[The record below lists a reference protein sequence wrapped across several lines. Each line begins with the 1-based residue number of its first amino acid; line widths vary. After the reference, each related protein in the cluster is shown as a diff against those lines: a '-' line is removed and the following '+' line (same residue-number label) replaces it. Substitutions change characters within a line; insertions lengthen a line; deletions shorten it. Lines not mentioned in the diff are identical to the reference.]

1 MEAPSPPSKMA
12 GRVTLANVDMAGC
25 ILTSVAVEDPS
36 SRIRQVEEAMEEPA
50 EQLASVSSN
59 ESARSSSGPGLSML
73 PYLTIND
80 IIQLRAAGFDE
91 LEDLEE
97 RILEVP
103 DRAWAHVLELIRAD
117 IVRPQPGAL
126 RATGGSAD

>member
-1 MEAPSPPSKMA
+1 M
-12 GRVTLANVDMAGC
+12 
-25 ILTSVAVEDPS
+25 
-36 SRIRQVEEAMEEPA
+36 EEAIEEPA

-59 ESARSSSGPGLSML
+59 ESARTSSGPGLAML

-103 DRAWAHVLELIRAD
+103 ESAWAHVLELIRAN

-126 RATGGSAD
+126 RPPETSTE